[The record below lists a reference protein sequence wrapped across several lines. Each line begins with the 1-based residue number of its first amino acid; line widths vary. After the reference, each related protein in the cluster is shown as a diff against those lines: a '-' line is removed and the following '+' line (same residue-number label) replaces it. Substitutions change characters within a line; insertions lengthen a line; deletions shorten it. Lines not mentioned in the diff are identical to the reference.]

1 METVLIRAGIA
12 DAPLSR
18 ERLSGASL
26 PSSRTWFAALARRVA
41 QRVTLPQF
49 TQASRELP
57 PEWFRFPLP

>member
-18 ERLSGASL
+18 ERLTSARQ
-26 PSSRTWFAALARRVA
+26 PSTHGLLAALVRSLAE
-41 QRVTLPQF
+41 RVTLPHR
-49 TQASRELP
+49 ALP

>member
-18 ERLSGASL
+18 ERLSTAGRPASRNL
-26 PSSRTWFAALARRVA
+26 LATLARRLA
-41 QRVTLPQF
+41 ERVTLPR
-49 TQASRELP
+49 RELP

>member
-18 ERLSGASL
+18 ERLSGARQASTRGL
-26 PSSRTWFAALARRVA
+26 LARLA
-41 QRVTLPQF
+41 QRLAEHVTLPH
-49 TQASRELP
+49 RDLP